1 MKHIFRYL
9 GVTLLL
15 AGIISACSPEK
26 ITHPSEAGIPSAT
39 QIEPVISVDQE
50 INQVTFALPAGTKG
64 LIPVWL
70 FQDKTGDWTQYSAQN
85 GLKKI
90 FTTAGDYSVRMHLM
104 NSNGMSPDFVQKTF
118 HIDNTIM
125 NFDKYNTMLT
135 GGSQKEWRIDN
146 SVAGH
151 MGCGPSGTSGTEWWS
166 ANPDDKKD
174 WGVYDNRMTFVLE
187 GNVYQFD
194 PGAAGTIYV
203 NTGISSEPY
212 GSHNTNDG
220 NDYLYPVEAQTAEW
234 SWEVDGEDLYLIL
247 PANTYWPYYA
257 NVDFIANPRF
267 KVESISTK
275 SADLVIDNGEI
286 AWHFTITSGAAEV
299 KFNGFN
305 YNHEANLWKPVDTE
319 GAHSYSFFYAPG
331 WTQIADPEVSC
342 AGGKYTFS
350 LPSATSEQ
358 WQAQCFIIPTTDL
371 PLSAAT
377 NYDFSCILN
386 SSTDIKKVTLK
397 LTDTTND
404 GNFLFTENVNLTAFE
419 DYVFYLSDLPGID
432 AAAVKMVFDFGGNP
446 DNTEVS
452 VSNIV
457 LKDHAIDDGTVL
469 PSVPED
475 PVAGPEEY
483 KYDSEANLWKAA
495 DAAHSYSFFYA
506 PSWSQLPDP
515 EVENNG
521 NEYLLKLP
529 SATFAQWQ
537 AQFHIIPDNP
547 VALESSKSYDFSVV
561 LNSTTDIR
569 AVTLKLTENGNDDNF
584 LFTENVNLTAFEDYI
599 FDLSDLP
606 GIDAAAVK
614 MVFDFGGNPDNTEIS
629 VSNIVLKDHAIDDGT
644 VLPSVPEDPVAGPE
658 EYKYDSEANLWKAA
672 DAAHSYSFFYAP
684 SWSQLPDPEVE
695 NNGNEY
701 LLKLP
706 SATFAQW
713 QAQFH
718 IIPDNPVALE
728 SSKSY
733 DFSVVLNSTTDIRAV
748 TLKLTEN
755 GNDDNFLFTENVNLT
770 AFEDYIFDLS
780 DLPGIDA
787 AAVKMVFDF
796 GGNPDNT
803 EVTIKRIVLK
813 DHAIDDGTH
822 KGGASGENPGG
833 GLDTSGTDI
842 WDNAKVSYTWWYSM
856 ADWSGTLTPEIS
868 TISNGWKVV
877 IPAGIGGSEW
887 QGQTHF
893 TLDAPAYAAKK
904 YDFCVTLNSSAACTC
919 TVKLAWEGNDKDHAF
934 FYDGN
939 VALSAYEDFQYIQS
953 GVSPDADY
961 DKLAL
966 FIDLGRTPAGAEVEI
981 KDIHLYEH

>member
-220 NDYLYPVEAQTAEW
+220 KDYLYPVEAQTAEW

-305 YNHEANLWKPVDTE
+305 YNHEANLWKPVDAE

-495 DAAHSYSFFYA
+495 DGAHSCTFFYA
-506 PSWSQLPDP
+506 PSWNQLPDP
-515 EVENNG
+515 E
-521 NEYLLKLP
+521 L
-529 SATFAQWQ
+529 A
-537 AQFHIIPDNP
+537 
-547 VALESSKSYDFSVV
+547 
-561 LNSTTDIR
+561 
-569 AVTLKLTENGNDDNF
+569 
-584 LFTENVNLTAFEDYI
+584 
-599 FDLSDLP
+599 
-606 GIDAAAVK
+606 
-614 MVFDFGGNPDNTEIS
+614 
-629 VSNIVLKDHAIDDGT
+629 
-644 VLPSVPEDPVAGPE
+644 
-658 EYKYDSEANLWKAA
+658 
-672 DAAHSYSFFYAP
+672 
-684 SWSQLPDPEVE
+684 

-842 WDNAKVSYTWWYSM
+842 WDNAKVSYIWWYSD
-856 ADWSGTLTPEIS
+856 ASWSGTLTPEIS
-868 TISNGWKVV
+868 AISNGWKVV
-877 IPAGIGGSEW
+877 IPEGIAGSEW
-887 QGQTHF
+887 QAQTHF
-893 TLDAPAYAAKK
+893 TLDAPASAAKK

-919 TVKLAWEGNDKDHAF
+919 SVKLAWEGNDKDHAF

>member
-305 YNHEANLWKPVDTE
+305 YNHEANLWKPVDAE

-432 AAAVKMVFDFGGNP
+432 AAAVKMVF
-446 DNTEVS
+446 
-452 VSNIV
+452 
-457 LKDHAIDDGTVL
+457 
-469 PSVPED
+469 
-475 PVAGPEEY
+475 Y
-483 KYDSEANLWKAA
+483 
-495 DAAHSYSFFYA
+495 
-506 PSWSQLPDP
+506 
-515 EVENNG
+515 
-521 NEYLLKLP
+521 
-529 SATFAQWQ
+529 
-537 AQFHIIPDNP
+537 
-547 VALESSKSYDFSVV
+547 
-561 LNSTTDIR
+561 
-569 AVTLKLTENGNDDNF
+569 
-584 LFTENVNLTAFEDYI
+584 
-599 FDLSDLP
+599 
-606 GIDAAAVK
+606 
-614 MVFDFGGNPDNTEIS
+614 FGGNPDNTEIS

-718 IIPDNPVALE
+718 IIPDSPVALE

-733 DFSVVLNSTTDIRAV
+733 DFSVVLNSTTDIKAV

-755 GNDDNFLFTENVNLT
+755 GNDDNFLFTENVNLS

-780 DLPGIDA
+780 NLPGIDA

-893 TLDAPAYAAKK
+893 TLDAPASAAKK

-919 TVKLAWEGNDKDHAF
+919 TVKLAWEGNDTDHAF

>member
-305 YNHEANLWKPVDTE
+305 YNHEANLWKPVDAE

-358 WQAQCFIIPTTDL
+358 WQAQCFIIPTADL

-537 AQFHIIPDNP
+537 AQFHIIPDSP

-561 LNSTTDIR
+561 LNSTTDI
-569 AVTLKLTENGNDDNF
+569 K
-584 LFTENVNLTAFEDYI
+584 
-599 FDLSDLP
+599 
-606 GIDAAAVK
+606 
-614 MVFDFGGNPDNTEIS
+614 
-629 VSNIVLKDHAIDDGT
+629 
-644 VLPSVPEDPVAGPE
+644 
-658 EYKYDSEANLWKAA
+658 
-672 DAAHSYSFFYAP
+672 
-684 SWSQLPDPEVE
+684 
-695 NNGNEY
+695 
-701 LLKLP
+701 
-706 SATFAQW
+706 
-713 QAQFH
+713 
-718 IIPDNPVALE
+718 
-728 SSKSY
+728 
-733 DFSVVLNSTTDIRAV
+733 AV

-822 KGGASGENPGG
+822 KGAASGENPGG

-893 TLDAPAYAAKK
+893 TLDAPASAAKK

-919 TVKLAWEGNDKDHAF
+919 TVKLAWEGNDTDHAF

>member
-220 NDYLYPVEAQTAEW
+220 KDYLYPVEAQTAEW

-305 YNHEANLWKPVDTE
+305 YNHEANLWKPVDAE

-469 PSVPED
+469 PSVPEE

-537 AQFHIIPDNP
+537 AQFHIIPD
-547 VALESSKSYDFSVV
+547 S
-561 LNSTTDIR
+561 
-569 AVTLKLTENGNDDNF
+569 
-584 LFTENVNLTAFEDYI
+584 
-599 FDLSDLP
+599 
-606 GIDAAAVK
+606 
-614 MVFDFGGNPDNTEIS
+614 
-629 VSNIVLKDHAIDDGT
+629 
-644 VLPSVPEDPVAGPE
+644 
-658 EYKYDSEANLWKAA
+658 
-672 DAAHSYSFFYAP
+672 
-684 SWSQLPDPEVE
+684 
-695 NNGNEY
+695 
-701 LLKLP
+701 
-706 SATFAQW
+706 
-713 QAQFH
+713 
-718 IIPDNPVALE
+718 PVALE

-893 TLDAPAYAAKK
+893 TLDAPASAAKK

-919 TVKLAWEGNDKDHAF
+919 TVKLAWEGNDTDHAF

>member
-220 NDYLYPVEAQTAEW
+220 KDYLYPVEAQTAEW

-305 YNHEANLWKPVDTE
+305 YNHEANLWKPVDAE

-614 MVFDFGGNPDNTEIS
+614 MVFDFGGNPDNTE
-629 VSNIVLKDHAIDDGT
+629 
-644 VLPSVPEDPVAGPE
+644 
-658 EYKYDSEANLWKAA
+658 
-672 DAAHSYSFFYAP
+672 
-684 SWSQLPDPEVE
+684 
-695 NNGNEY
+695 
-701 LLKLP
+701 
-706 SATFAQW
+706 
-713 QAQFH
+713 
-718 IIPDNPVALE
+718 
-728 SSKSY
+728 
-733 DFSVVLNSTTDIRAV
+733 
-748 TLKLTEN
+748 
-755 GNDDNFLFTENVNLT
+755 
-770 AFEDYIFDLS
+770 
-780 DLPGIDA
+780 
-787 AAVKMVFDF
+787 
-796 GGNPDNT
+796 
-803 EVTIKRIVLK
+803 VTIKRIVLK

-893 TLDAPAYAAKK
+893 TLDAPASAAKK

-919 TVKLAWEGNDKDHAF
+919 SVKLAWEGNDTDHAF

>member
-220 NDYLYPVEAQTAEW
+220 KDYLYPVEAQTAEW

-257 NVDFIANPRF
+257 NVDFISNPRF

-305 YNHEANLWKPVDTE
+305 YNHEANLWKPVDAE

-397 LTDTTND
+397 LTDTAND

-446 DNTEVS
+446 DNTEV
-452 VSNIV
+452 
-457 LKDHAIDDGTVL
+457 
-469 PSVPED
+469 
-475 PVAGPEEY
+475 
-483 KYDSEANLWKAA
+483 
-495 DAAHSYSFFYA
+495 
-506 PSWSQLPDP
+506 
-515 EVENNG
+515 
-521 NEYLLKLP
+521 
-529 SATFAQWQ
+529 
-537 AQFHIIPDNP
+537 
-547 VALESSKSYDFSVV
+547 
-561 LNSTTDIR
+561 
-569 AVTLKLTENGNDDNF
+569 
-584 LFTENVNLTAFEDYI
+584 
-599 FDLSDLP
+599 
-606 GIDAAAVK
+606 
-614 MVFDFGGNPDNTEIS
+614 S

-893 TLDAPAYAAKK
+893 TLDAPASAAKK

-919 TVKLAWEGNDKDHAF
+919 SVKLAWEGNDKDHAF

>member
-220 NDYLYPVEAQTAEW
+220 KDYLYPVEAQTAEW

-305 YNHEANLWKPVDTE
+305 YNHEANLWKPVDAE

-446 DNTEVS
+446 DNTE
-452 VSNIV
+452 
-457 LKDHAIDDGTVL
+457 
-469 PSVPED
+469 
-475 PVAGPEEY
+475 
-483 KYDSEANLWKAA
+483 
-495 DAAHSYSFFYA
+495 
-506 PSWSQLPDP
+506 
-515 EVENNG
+515 
-521 NEYLLKLP
+521 
-529 SATFAQWQ
+529 
-537 AQFHIIPDNP
+537 
-547 VALESSKSYDFSVV
+547 
-561 LNSTTDIR
+561 
-569 AVTLKLTENGNDDNF
+569 
-584 LFTENVNLTAFEDYI
+584 
-599 FDLSDLP
+599 
-606 GIDAAAVK
+606 
-614 MVFDFGGNPDNTEIS
+614 IS

-672 DAAHSYSFFYAP
+672 DGAHSCTFFYAP
-684 SWSQLPDPEVE
+684 SWNQLPDPELA

-713 QAQFH
+713 QAQFF

-893 TLDAPAYAAKK
+893 TLDAPASAAKK

>member
-305 YNHEANLWKPVDTE
+305 YNHEANLWKPVDAE

-350 LPSATSEQ
+350 LPSATSDQ

-371 PLSAAT
+371 PLSAAP

-469 PSVPED
+469 PSVPEE

-506 PSWSQLPDP
+506 PSWSQLPNP

-537 AQFHIIPDNP
+537 AQFFIIPDNP

-569 AVTLKLTENGNDDNF
+569 AVTLKLTDVSSDDNF
-584 LFTENVNLTAFEDYI
+584 LFTENVNL
-599 FDLSDLP
+599 S
-606 GIDAAAVK
+606 
-614 MVFDFGGNPDNTEIS
+614 
-629 VSNIVLKDHAIDDGT
+629 
-644 VLPSVPEDPVAGPE
+644 
-658 EYKYDSEANLWKAA
+658 
-672 DAAHSYSFFYAP
+672 
-684 SWSQLPDPEVE
+684 
-695 NNGNEY
+695 
-701 LLKLP
+701 
-706 SATFAQW
+706 
-713 QAQFH
+713 
-718 IIPDNPVALE
+718 
-728 SSKSY
+728 
-733 DFSVVLNSTTDIRAV
+733 
-748 TLKLTEN
+748 
-755 GNDDNFLFTENVNLT
+755 

-893 TLDAPAYAAKK
+893 TLDAPASAAKK

-919 TVKLAWEGNDKDHAF
+919 SVKLAWEGNDKDHAF

>member
-305 YNHEANLWKPVDTE
+305 YNHEANLWKPVDAE

-397 LTDTTND
+397 LTDTAND

-469 PSVPED
+469 PSVPEE

-561 LNSTTDIR
+561 LNSTTDI
-569 AVTLKLTENGNDDNF
+569 K
-584 LFTENVNLTAFEDYI
+584 
-599 FDLSDLP
+599 
-606 GIDAAAVK
+606 
-614 MVFDFGGNPDNTEIS
+614 
-629 VSNIVLKDHAIDDGT
+629 
-644 VLPSVPEDPVAGPE
+644 
-658 EYKYDSEANLWKAA
+658 
-672 DAAHSYSFFYAP
+672 
-684 SWSQLPDPEVE
+684 
-695 NNGNEY
+695 
-701 LLKLP
+701 
-706 SATFAQW
+706 
-713 QAQFH
+713 
-718 IIPDNPVALE
+718 
-728 SSKSY
+728 
-733 DFSVVLNSTTDIRAV
+733 AV

-822 KGGASGENPGG
+822 KGAASGENPGG

-893 TLDAPAYAAKK
+893 TLDAPASAAKK

-919 TVKLAWEGNDKDHAF
+919 SVKLAWEGNDKDHAF

>member
-286 AWHFTITSGAAEV
+286 AWHFTITSGAAEA

-305 YNHEANLWKPVDTE
+305 YNHEANLWKPVDAE

-469 PSVPED
+469 PSVPEE

-561 LNSTTDIR
+561 LNSTTDIK
-569 AVTLKLTENGNDDNF
+569 AVTLKLTDVSSDDNF
-584 LFTENVNLTAFEDYI
+584 LFTENVNL
-599 FDLSDLP
+599 S
-606 GIDAAAVK
+606 
-614 MVFDFGGNPDNTEIS
+614 
-629 VSNIVLKDHAIDDGT
+629 
-644 VLPSVPEDPVAGPE
+644 
-658 EYKYDSEANLWKAA
+658 
-672 DAAHSYSFFYAP
+672 
-684 SWSQLPDPEVE
+684 
-695 NNGNEY
+695 
-701 LLKLP
+701 
-706 SATFAQW
+706 
-713 QAQFH
+713 
-718 IIPDNPVALE
+718 
-728 SSKSY
+728 
-733 DFSVVLNSTTDIRAV
+733 
-748 TLKLTEN
+748 
-755 GNDDNFLFTENVNLT
+755 

-842 WDNAKVSYTWWYSM
+842 WDNAKVSYTWWYSD
-856 ADWSGTLTPEIS
+856 ASWSGTLTPEIS

-877 IPAGIGGSEW
+877 IPEGIGGSEW

-893 TLDAPAYAAKK
+893 TLDAPASAAKK

-919 TVKLAWEGNDKDHAF
+919 TVKLAWEGNDADHAF

>member
-220 NDYLYPVEAQTAEW
+220 KDYLYPVEAQTAEW

-305 YNHEANLWKPVDTE
+305 YNHEANLWKPVDAE

-350 LPSATSEQ
+350 LPSATSDQ

-397 LTDTTND
+397 LTDTAND

-419 DYVFYLSDLPGID
+419 DYVFY
-432 AAAVKMVFDFGGNP
+432 
-446 DNTEVS
+446 
-452 VSNIV
+452 
-457 LKDHAIDDGTVL
+457 
-469 PSVPED
+469 
-475 PVAGPEEY
+475 
-483 KYDSEANLWKAA
+483 
-495 DAAHSYSFFYA
+495 
-506 PSWSQLPDP
+506 
-515 EVENNG
+515 
-521 NEYLLKLP
+521 
-529 SATFAQWQ
+529 
-537 AQFHIIPDNP
+537 
-547 VALESSKSYDFSVV
+547 
-561 LNSTTDIR
+561 
-569 AVTLKLTENGNDDNF
+569 
-584 LFTENVNLTAFEDYI
+584 
-599 FDLSDLP
+599 LSDLP

-713 QAQFH
+713 QTQFF

-733 DFSVVLNSTTDIRAV
+733 DFSVVLNSITDIRAV

-822 KGGASGENPGG
+822 KGAASGENPGG

-893 TLDAPAYAAKK
+893 TLDAPASAAKK

-919 TVKLAWEGNDKDHAF
+919 TVKLAWEGNDTDHAF

>member
-305 YNHEANLWKPVDTE
+305 YNHEANLWKPVDAE

-397 LTDTTND
+397 LTDTAND

-537 AQFHIIPDNP
+537 AQFFIIPDNP

-569 AVTLKLTENGNDDNF
+569 AVTLKLTD
-584 LFTENVNLTAFEDYI
+584 
-599 FDLSDLP
+599 
-606 GIDAAAVK
+606 
-614 MVFDFGGNPDNTEIS
+614 
-629 VSNIVLKDHAIDDGT
+629 VS
-644 VLPSVPEDPVAGPE
+644 S
-658 EYKYDSEANLWKAA
+658 
-672 DAAHSYSFFYAP
+672 
-684 SWSQLPDPEVE
+684 
-695 NNGNEY
+695 
-701 LLKLP
+701 
-706 SATFAQW
+706 
-713 QAQFH
+713 
-718 IIPDNPVALE
+718 
-728 SSKSY
+728 
-733 DFSVVLNSTTDIRAV
+733 
-748 TLKLTEN
+748 
-755 GNDDNFLFTENVNLT
+755 DDNFLFTENVNLT

-893 TLDAPAYAAKK
+893 TLDAPASAAKK

-919 TVKLAWEGNDKDHAF
+919 SVKLAWEGNDKDHAF

>member
-305 YNHEANLWKPVDTE
+305 YNHEANLWKPVDAD

-469 PSVPED
+469 PSVPEE

-584 LFTENVNLTAFEDYI
+584 LFTENVNL
-599 FDLSDLP
+599 S
-606 GIDAAAVK
+606 
-614 MVFDFGGNPDNTEIS
+614 
-629 VSNIVLKDHAIDDGT
+629 
-644 VLPSVPEDPVAGPE
+644 
-658 EYKYDSEANLWKAA
+658 
-672 DAAHSYSFFYAP
+672 
-684 SWSQLPDPEVE
+684 
-695 NNGNEY
+695 
-701 LLKLP
+701 
-706 SATFAQW
+706 
-713 QAQFH
+713 
-718 IIPDNPVALE
+718 
-728 SSKSY
+728 
-733 DFSVVLNSTTDIRAV
+733 
-748 TLKLTEN
+748 
-755 GNDDNFLFTENVNLT
+755 

-893 TLDAPAYAAKK
+893 TLDAPASAAKK

-919 TVKLAWEGNDKDHAF
+919 TVKLAWEGNDTDHAF

>member
-305 YNHEANLWKPVDTE
+305 YNHEANLWKPVDAE

-446 DNTEVS
+446 DNTEV
-452 VSNIV
+452 
-457 LKDHAIDDGTVL
+457 
-469 PSVPED
+469 
-475 PVAGPEEY
+475 
-483 KYDSEANLWKAA
+483 
-495 DAAHSYSFFYA
+495 
-506 PSWSQLPDP
+506 
-515 EVENNG
+515 
-521 NEYLLKLP
+521 
-529 SATFAQWQ
+529 
-537 AQFHIIPDNP
+537 
-547 VALESSKSYDFSVV
+547 
-561 LNSTTDIR
+561 
-569 AVTLKLTENGNDDNF
+569 
-584 LFTENVNLTAFEDYI
+584 
-599 FDLSDLP
+599 
-606 GIDAAAVK
+606 
-614 MVFDFGGNPDNTEIS
+614 
-629 VSNIVLKDHAIDDGT
+629 
-644 VLPSVPEDPVAGPE
+644 
-658 EYKYDSEANLWKAA
+658 
-672 DAAHSYSFFYAP
+672 
-684 SWSQLPDPEVE
+684 
-695 NNGNEY
+695 
-701 LLKLP
+701 
-706 SATFAQW
+706 
-713 QAQFH
+713 
-718 IIPDNPVALE
+718 
-728 SSKSY
+728 
-733 DFSVVLNSTTDIRAV
+733 
-748 TLKLTEN
+748 
-755 GNDDNFLFTENVNLT
+755 
-770 AFEDYIFDLS
+770 
-780 DLPGIDA
+780 
-787 AAVKMVFDF
+787 
-796 GGNPDNT
+796 
-803 EVTIKRIVLK
+803 TIKRIVLK

-893 TLDAPAYAAKK
+893 TLDAPASAAKK

-919 TVKLAWEGNDKDHAF
+919 TVKLAWEGNDTDHAF

>member
-220 NDYLYPVEAQTAEW
+220 KDYLYPVEAQTAEW

-305 YNHEANLWKPVDTE
+305 YNHEANLWKPVDAE

-342 AGGKYTFS
+342 AGGKHTFS

-469 PSVPED
+469 PSVPEE

-584 LFTENVNLTAFEDYI
+584 LFTENVNL
-599 FDLSDLP
+599 S
-606 GIDAAAVK
+606 
-614 MVFDFGGNPDNTEIS
+614 
-629 VSNIVLKDHAIDDGT
+629 
-644 VLPSVPEDPVAGPE
+644 
-658 EYKYDSEANLWKAA
+658 
-672 DAAHSYSFFYAP
+672 
-684 SWSQLPDPEVE
+684 
-695 NNGNEY
+695 
-701 LLKLP
+701 
-706 SATFAQW
+706 
-713 QAQFH
+713 
-718 IIPDNPVALE
+718 
-728 SSKSY
+728 
-733 DFSVVLNSTTDIRAV
+733 
-748 TLKLTEN
+748 
-755 GNDDNFLFTENVNLT
+755 

-893 TLDAPAYAAKK
+893 TLDAPASAAKK

-919 TVKLAWEGNDKDHAF
+919 SVKLAWEGNDKDHAF

>member
-220 NDYLYPVEAQTAEW
+220 KDYLYPVEAQTAEW

-305 YNHEANLWKPVDTE
+305 YNHEANLWKPVDAE

-386 SSTDIKKVTLK
+386 SSTDIKKVTLR

-506 PSWSQLPDP
+506 PSWSQIPNP

-537 AQFHIIPDNP
+537 AQFFIIPDNP

-569 AVTLKLTENGNDDNF
+569 AVTLKLTD
-584 LFTENVNLTAFEDYI
+584 
-599 FDLSDLP
+599 
-606 GIDAAAVK
+606 
-614 MVFDFGGNPDNTEIS
+614 
-629 VSNIVLKDHAIDDGT
+629 VS
-644 VLPSVPEDPVAGPE
+644 S
-658 EYKYDSEANLWKAA
+658 
-672 DAAHSYSFFYAP
+672 
-684 SWSQLPDPEVE
+684 
-695 NNGNEY
+695 
-701 LLKLP
+701 
-706 SATFAQW
+706 
-713 QAQFH
+713 
-718 IIPDNPVALE
+718 
-728 SSKSY
+728 
-733 DFSVVLNSTTDIRAV
+733 
-748 TLKLTEN
+748 
-755 GNDDNFLFTENVNLT
+755 DDNFLFTENVNLT

-893 TLDAPAYAAKK
+893 TLDAPASAAKK

-919 TVKLAWEGNDKDHAF
+919 TVKLAWEGNDTDHAF

>member
-305 YNHEANLWKPVDTE
+305 YNHEANLWKPVDAE

-397 LTDTTND
+397 LTDTAND

-469 PSVPED
+469 PSVPEE

-495 DAAHSYSFFYA
+495 DGAHSCTFFYA
-506 PSWSQLPDP
+506 PSWNQLPDP
-515 EVENNG
+515 ELANNG

-584 LFTENVNLTAFEDYI
+584 LFTENVNL
-599 FDLSDLP
+599 S
-606 GIDAAAVK
+606 
-614 MVFDFGGNPDNTEIS
+614 
-629 VSNIVLKDHAIDDGT
+629 
-644 VLPSVPEDPVAGPE
+644 
-658 EYKYDSEANLWKAA
+658 
-672 DAAHSYSFFYAP
+672 
-684 SWSQLPDPEVE
+684 
-695 NNGNEY
+695 
-701 LLKLP
+701 
-706 SATFAQW
+706 
-713 QAQFH
+713 
-718 IIPDNPVALE
+718 
-728 SSKSY
+728 
-733 DFSVVLNSTTDIRAV
+733 
-748 TLKLTEN
+748 
-755 GNDDNFLFTENVNLT
+755 

-842 WDNAKVSYTWWYSM
+842 WDNAKVSYTWWYSD
-856 ADWSGTLTPEIS
+856 ASWSGTLTPEIS

-893 TLDAPAYAAKK
+893 TLDAPASAAKK

-919 TVKLAWEGNDKDHAF
+919 SVKLAWEGNDKDHAF

>member
-305 YNHEANLWKPVDTE
+305 YNHEANLWKPVDAE

-446 DNTEVS
+446 DNTE
-452 VSNIV
+452 
-457 LKDHAIDDGTVL
+457 
-469 PSVPED
+469 
-475 PVAGPEEY
+475 
-483 KYDSEANLWKAA
+483 
-495 DAAHSYSFFYA
+495 
-506 PSWSQLPDP
+506 
-515 EVENNG
+515 
-521 NEYLLKLP
+521 
-529 SATFAQWQ
+529 
-537 AQFHIIPDNP
+537 
-547 VALESSKSYDFSVV
+547 
-561 LNSTTDIR
+561 
-569 AVTLKLTENGNDDNF
+569 
-584 LFTENVNLTAFEDYI
+584 
-599 FDLSDLP
+599 
-606 GIDAAAVK
+606 
-614 MVFDFGGNPDNTEIS
+614 IS

-684 SWSQLPDPEVE
+684 SWSQIPNPEVE

-713 QAQFH
+713 QAQFF

-755 GNDDNFLFTENVNLT
+755 GNDDNFLFTENVNLS

-893 TLDAPAYAAKK
+893 TLDAPASAAKK

-919 TVKLAWEGNDKDHAF
+919 SVKLAWEGNDKDHAF

>member
-220 NDYLYPVEAQTAEW
+220 KDYLYPVEAQTAEW

-305 YNHEANLWKPVDTE
+305 YNHEANLWKPVDAE

-446 DNTEVS
+446 DNTE
-452 VSNIV
+452 
-457 LKDHAIDDGTVL
+457 
-469 PSVPED
+469 
-475 PVAGPEEY
+475 
-483 KYDSEANLWKAA
+483 
-495 DAAHSYSFFYA
+495 
-506 PSWSQLPDP
+506 
-515 EVENNG
+515 
-521 NEYLLKLP
+521 
-529 SATFAQWQ
+529 
-537 AQFHIIPDNP
+537 
-547 VALESSKSYDFSVV
+547 
-561 LNSTTDIR
+561 
-569 AVTLKLTENGNDDNF
+569 
-584 LFTENVNLTAFEDYI
+584 
-599 FDLSDLP
+599 
-606 GIDAAAVK
+606 
-614 MVFDFGGNPDNTEIS
+614 IS

-684 SWSQLPDPEVE
+684 SWSQIPNPEVE

-893 TLDAPAYAAKK
+893 TLDAPASAAKK

-919 TVKLAWEGNDKDHAF
+919 TVKLAWEGNDTDHAF

>member
-305 YNHEANLWKPVDTE
+305 YNHEANLWKPVDAE

-446 DNTEVS
+446 DNTE
-452 VSNIV
+452 
-457 LKDHAIDDGTVL
+457 
-469 PSVPED
+469 
-475 PVAGPEEY
+475 
-483 KYDSEANLWKAA
+483 
-495 DAAHSYSFFYA
+495 
-506 PSWSQLPDP
+506 
-515 EVENNG
+515 
-521 NEYLLKLP
+521 
-529 SATFAQWQ
+529 
-537 AQFHIIPDNP
+537 
-547 VALESSKSYDFSVV
+547 
-561 LNSTTDIR
+561 
-569 AVTLKLTENGNDDNF
+569 
-584 LFTENVNLTAFEDYI
+584 
-599 FDLSDLP
+599 
-606 GIDAAAVK
+606 
-614 MVFDFGGNPDNTEIS
+614 IS

-684 SWSQLPDPEVE
+684 SWSQLPDPELA

-718 IIPDNPVALE
+718 IIPDSPVALE

-733 DFSVVLNSTTDIRAV
+733 DFSVVLNSTTDIKAV

-755 GNDDNFLFTENVNLT
+755 GNDDNFLFTENVNLS

-780 DLPGIDA
+780 NLPGIDA

-822 KGGASGENPGG
+822 KGAASGENPGG

-893 TLDAPAYAAKK
+893 TLDAPASAAKK

>member
-305 YNHEANLWKPVDTE
+305 YNHEANLWKPVDAE

-452 VSNIV
+452 VSTIV
-457 LKDHAIDDGTVL
+457 LKEHAIDDGTVL
-469 PSVPED
+469 PSVPEE

-547 VALESSKSYDFSVV
+547 VALASSKSYDFSVV

-569 AVTLKLTENGNDDNF
+569 AVTLKLTDVSSDDNF
-584 LFTENVNLTAFEDYI
+584 LFTENVNL
-599 FDLSDLP
+599 S
-606 GIDAAAVK
+606 
-614 MVFDFGGNPDNTEIS
+614 
-629 VSNIVLKDHAIDDGT
+629 
-644 VLPSVPEDPVAGPE
+644 
-658 EYKYDSEANLWKAA
+658 
-672 DAAHSYSFFYAP
+672 
-684 SWSQLPDPEVE
+684 
-695 NNGNEY
+695 
-701 LLKLP
+701 
-706 SATFAQW
+706 
-713 QAQFH
+713 
-718 IIPDNPVALE
+718 
-728 SSKSY
+728 
-733 DFSVVLNSTTDIRAV
+733 
-748 TLKLTEN
+748 
-755 GNDDNFLFTENVNLT
+755 

-893 TLDAPAYAAKK
+893 TLDAPASVAKK
-904 YDFCVTLNSSAACTC
+904 YDFCVTLNSSEACTC
-919 TVKLAWEGNDKDHAF
+919 TVKLAWEGNDTDHAF

>member
-220 NDYLYPVEAQTAEW
+220 KDYLYPVEAQTAEW

-305 YNHEANLWKPVDTE
+305 YNHEANLWKPVDAE

-569 AVTLKLTENGNDDNF
+569 AVTLKLTD
-584 LFTENVNLTAFEDYI
+584 
-599 FDLSDLP
+599 
-606 GIDAAAVK
+606 
-614 MVFDFGGNPDNTEIS
+614 
-629 VSNIVLKDHAIDDGT
+629 VS
-644 VLPSVPEDPVAGPE
+644 S
-658 EYKYDSEANLWKAA
+658 
-672 DAAHSYSFFYAP
+672 
-684 SWSQLPDPEVE
+684 
-695 NNGNEY
+695 
-701 LLKLP
+701 
-706 SATFAQW
+706 
-713 QAQFH
+713 
-718 IIPDNPVALE
+718 
-728 SSKSY
+728 
-733 DFSVVLNSTTDIRAV
+733 
-748 TLKLTEN
+748 
-755 GNDDNFLFTENVNLT
+755 DDNFLFTENVNLT

-893 TLDAPAYAAKK
+893 TLDAPASAAKK

>member
-305 YNHEANLWKPVDTE
+305 YNHEANLWKPVDAE

-469 PSVPED
+469 PSVPEE

-537 AQFHIIPDNP
+537 AQFFIIPDNP

-569 AVTLKLTENGNDDNF
+569 AVTLKLTD
-584 LFTENVNLTAFEDYI
+584 
-599 FDLSDLP
+599 
-606 GIDAAAVK
+606 
-614 MVFDFGGNPDNTEIS
+614 
-629 VSNIVLKDHAIDDGT
+629 VS
-644 VLPSVPEDPVAGPE
+644 S
-658 EYKYDSEANLWKAA
+658 
-672 DAAHSYSFFYAP
+672 
-684 SWSQLPDPEVE
+684 
-695 NNGNEY
+695 
-701 LLKLP
+701 
-706 SATFAQW
+706 
-713 QAQFH
+713 
-718 IIPDNPVALE
+718 
-728 SSKSY
+728 
-733 DFSVVLNSTTDIRAV
+733 
-748 TLKLTEN
+748 
-755 GNDDNFLFTENVNLT
+755 DDNFLFTENVNLT

-893 TLDAPAYAAKK
+893 TLDAPASAAKK

-919 TVKLAWEGNDKDHAF
+919 TVKLAWEGNDTDHAF

>member
-305 YNHEANLWKPVDTE
+305 YNHEANLWKPVDAE

-469 PSVPED
+469 PSVPEE

-495 DAAHSYSFFYA
+495 DGAHSCTFFYA
-506 PSWSQLPDP
+506 PSWNQLPDP
-515 EVENNG
+515 ELANNG

-537 AQFHIIPDNP
+537 AQFHIIPD
-547 VALESSKSYDFSVV
+547 S
-561 LNSTTDIR
+561 
-569 AVTLKLTENGNDDNF
+569 
-584 LFTENVNLTAFEDYI
+584 
-599 FDLSDLP
+599 
-606 GIDAAAVK
+606 
-614 MVFDFGGNPDNTEIS
+614 
-629 VSNIVLKDHAIDDGT
+629 
-644 VLPSVPEDPVAGPE
+644 
-658 EYKYDSEANLWKAA
+658 
-672 DAAHSYSFFYAP
+672 
-684 SWSQLPDPEVE
+684 
-695 NNGNEY
+695 
-701 LLKLP
+701 
-706 SATFAQW
+706 
-713 QAQFH
+713 
-718 IIPDNPVALE
+718 PVALE

-822 KGGASGENPGG
+822 KGAASGENPGG

-893 TLDAPAYAAKK
+893 TLDAPASAAKK

-919 TVKLAWEGNDKDHAF
+919 SVKLAWEGNDKDHAF

>member
-305 YNHEANLWKPVDTE
+305 YNHEANLWKPVDAE

-397 LTDTTND
+397 LTDTAND

-506 PSWSQLPDP
+506 PSWSQLPNP

-537 AQFHIIPDNP
+537 AQFHIIPDSP

-561 LNSTTDIR
+561 LNSTTDI
-569 AVTLKLTENGNDDNF
+569 K
-584 LFTENVNLTAFEDYI
+584 
-599 FDLSDLP
+599 
-606 GIDAAAVK
+606 
-614 MVFDFGGNPDNTEIS
+614 
-629 VSNIVLKDHAIDDGT
+629 
-644 VLPSVPEDPVAGPE
+644 
-658 EYKYDSEANLWKAA
+658 
-672 DAAHSYSFFYAP
+672 
-684 SWSQLPDPEVE
+684 
-695 NNGNEY
+695 
-701 LLKLP
+701 
-706 SATFAQW
+706 
-713 QAQFH
+713 
-718 IIPDNPVALE
+718 
-728 SSKSY
+728 
-733 DFSVVLNSTTDIRAV
+733 AV

-842 WDNAKVSYTWWYSM
+842 WDNAKVSYIWWYSD
-856 ADWSGTLTPEIS
+856 ASWSGTLTPEIS
-868 TISNGWKVV
+868 AISNGWKVV
-877 IPAGIGGSEW
+877 IPEGIGGSEW

>member
-305 YNHEANLWKPVDTE
+305 YNHEANLWKPVDAE

-495 DAAHSYSFFYA
+495 DSAHSYSFFYA
-506 PSWSQLPDP
+506 PSWSQLPNP

-561 LNSTTDIR
+561 LNSTTDI
-569 AVTLKLTENGNDDNF
+569 K
-584 LFTENVNLTAFEDYI
+584 
-599 FDLSDLP
+599 
-606 GIDAAAVK
+606 
-614 MVFDFGGNPDNTEIS
+614 
-629 VSNIVLKDHAIDDGT
+629 
-644 VLPSVPEDPVAGPE
+644 
-658 EYKYDSEANLWKAA
+658 
-672 DAAHSYSFFYAP
+672 
-684 SWSQLPDPEVE
+684 
-695 NNGNEY
+695 
-701 LLKLP
+701 
-706 SATFAQW
+706 
-713 QAQFH
+713 
-718 IIPDNPVALE
+718 
-728 SSKSY
+728 
-733 DFSVVLNSTTDIRAV
+733 AV

-893 TLDAPAYAAKK
+893 TLDAPASAAKK

-919 TVKLAWEGNDKDHAF
+919 TVKLAWEGNDTDHAF

>member
-220 NDYLYPVEAQTAEW
+220 KDYLYPVEAQTAEW

-305 YNHEANLWKPVDTE
+305 YNHEANLWKPVDAE

-506 PSWSQLPDP
+506 PSWSQLPNP

-537 AQFHIIPDNP
+537 AQFFIIPDNP

-569 AVTLKLTENGNDDNF
+569 AVTLKLTDVSSDDNF

-599 FDLSDLP
+599 FDLS
-606 GIDAAAVK
+606 
-614 MVFDFGGNPDNTEIS
+614 N
-629 VSNIVLKDHAIDDGT
+629 
-644 VLPSVPEDPVAGPE
+644 
-658 EYKYDSEANLWKAA
+658 
-672 DAAHSYSFFYAP
+672 
-684 SWSQLPDPEVE
+684 
-695 NNGNEY
+695 
-701 LLKLP
+701 
-706 SATFAQW
+706 
-713 QAQFH
+713 
-718 IIPDNPVALE
+718 
-728 SSKSY
+728 
-733 DFSVVLNSTTDIRAV
+733 
-748 TLKLTEN
+748 
-755 GNDDNFLFTENVNLT
+755 
-770 AFEDYIFDLS
+770 
-780 DLPGIDA
+780 LPGIDA

-893 TLDAPAYAAKK
+893 TLDAPASAAKK
-904 YDFCVTLNSSAACTC
+904 YDFCVTLNSSEACTC
-919 TVKLAWEGNDKDHAF
+919 TVKLAWEGNDTDHAF

>member
-305 YNHEANLWKPVDTE
+305 YNHEANLWKPVDAE

-397 LTDTTND
+397 LTDTAND

-469 PSVPED
+469 PSVPE
-475 PVAGPEEY
+475 E
-483 KYDSEANLWKAA
+483 
-495 DAAHSYSFFYA
+495 
-506 PSWSQLPDP
+506 
-515 EVENNG
+515 
-521 NEYLLKLP
+521 
-529 SATFAQWQ
+529 
-537 AQFHIIPDNP
+537 
-547 VALESSKSYDFSVV
+547 
-561 LNSTTDIR
+561 
-569 AVTLKLTENGNDDNF
+569 
-584 LFTENVNLTAFEDYI
+584 
-599 FDLSDLP
+599 
-606 GIDAAAVK
+606 
-614 MVFDFGGNPDNTEIS
+614 
-629 VSNIVLKDHAIDDGT
+629 
-644 VLPSVPEDPVAGPE
+644 PVAGPE

-893 TLDAPAYAAKK
+893 TLDAPASAAKK

>member
-506 PSWSQLPDP
+506 PSWSQIPNP

-537 AQFHIIPDNP
+537 AQFFIIPDNP

-569 AVTLKLTENGNDDNF
+569 AVTLKLTD
-584 LFTENVNLTAFEDYI
+584 
-599 FDLSDLP
+599 
-606 GIDAAAVK
+606 
-614 MVFDFGGNPDNTEIS
+614 
-629 VSNIVLKDHAIDDGT
+629 VS
-644 VLPSVPEDPVAGPE
+644 S
-658 EYKYDSEANLWKAA
+658 
-672 DAAHSYSFFYAP
+672 
-684 SWSQLPDPEVE
+684 
-695 NNGNEY
+695 
-701 LLKLP
+701 
-706 SATFAQW
+706 
-713 QAQFH
+713 
-718 IIPDNPVALE
+718 
-728 SSKSY
+728 
-733 DFSVVLNSTTDIRAV
+733 
-748 TLKLTEN
+748 
-755 GNDDNFLFTENVNLT
+755 DDNFLFTENVNLT

-893 TLDAPAYAAKK
+893 TLDAPASAAKK

-919 TVKLAWEGNDKDHAF
+919 TVKLAWEGNDTDHAF

>member
-220 NDYLYPVEAQTAEW
+220 KDYLYPVEAQTAEW

-305 YNHEANLWKPVDTE
+305 YNHEANLWKPVDAE

-397 LTDTTND
+397 LTDTAND

-469 PSVPED
+469 PSVPEE

-495 DAAHSYSFFYA
+495 DGAHSCTFFYA

-537 AQFHIIPDNP
+537 AQFHIIPDSP

-584 LFTENVNLTAFEDYI
+584 LFTENVNL
-599 FDLSDLP
+599 S
-606 GIDAAAVK
+606 
-614 MVFDFGGNPDNTEIS
+614 
-629 VSNIVLKDHAIDDGT
+629 
-644 VLPSVPEDPVAGPE
+644 
-658 EYKYDSEANLWKAA
+658 
-672 DAAHSYSFFYAP
+672 
-684 SWSQLPDPEVE
+684 
-695 NNGNEY
+695 
-701 LLKLP
+701 
-706 SATFAQW
+706 
-713 QAQFH
+713 
-718 IIPDNPVALE
+718 
-728 SSKSY
+728 
-733 DFSVVLNSTTDIRAV
+733 
-748 TLKLTEN
+748 
-755 GNDDNFLFTENVNLT
+755 

-822 KGGASGENPGG
+822 KGAASGENPGG

-893 TLDAPAYAAKK
+893 TLDAPASAAKK

-919 TVKLAWEGNDKDHAF
+919 SVKLAWEGNDKDHAF

>member
-305 YNHEANLWKPVDTE
+305 YNHEANLWKPVDAE

-469 PSVPED
+469 PSVPEE

-569 AVTLKLTENGNDDNF
+569 AVTLKLTD
-584 LFTENVNLTAFEDYI
+584 
-599 FDLSDLP
+599 
-606 GIDAAAVK
+606 
-614 MVFDFGGNPDNTEIS
+614 
-629 VSNIVLKDHAIDDGT
+629 VS
-644 VLPSVPEDPVAGPE
+644 S
-658 EYKYDSEANLWKAA
+658 
-672 DAAHSYSFFYAP
+672 
-684 SWSQLPDPEVE
+684 
-695 NNGNEY
+695 
-701 LLKLP
+701 
-706 SATFAQW
+706 
-713 QAQFH
+713 
-718 IIPDNPVALE
+718 
-728 SSKSY
+728 
-733 DFSVVLNSTTDIRAV
+733 
-748 TLKLTEN
+748 
-755 GNDDNFLFTENVNLT
+755 DDNFLFTENVNLT

-893 TLDAPAYAAKK
+893 TLDAPASAAKK

-919 TVKLAWEGNDKDHAF
+919 TVKLAWEGNDTDHAF

>member
-305 YNHEANLWKPVDTE
+305 YNHEANLWKPVDAE

-446 DNTEVS
+446 DNTE
-452 VSNIV
+452 
-457 LKDHAIDDGTVL
+457 
-469 PSVPED
+469 
-475 PVAGPEEY
+475 
-483 KYDSEANLWKAA
+483 
-495 DAAHSYSFFYA
+495 
-506 PSWSQLPDP
+506 
-515 EVENNG
+515 
-521 NEYLLKLP
+521 
-529 SATFAQWQ
+529 
-537 AQFHIIPDNP
+537 
-547 VALESSKSYDFSVV
+547 
-561 LNSTTDIR
+561 
-569 AVTLKLTENGNDDNF
+569 
-584 LFTENVNLTAFEDYI
+584 
-599 FDLSDLP
+599 
-606 GIDAAAVK
+606 
-614 MVFDFGGNPDNTEIS
+614 IS

-684 SWSQLPDPEVE
+684 SWSQIPNPEVE

-713 QAQFH
+713 QAQFF

-748 TLKLTEN
+748 TLKLTDVSS
-755 GNDDNFLFTENVNLT
+755 DDNFLFTENVNLS

-893 TLDAPAYAAKK
+893 TLDAPASAAKK

-919 TVKLAWEGNDKDHAF
+919 SVKLAWEGNDKDHAF

>member
-234 SWEVDGEDLYLIL
+234 SWEVDGEDLYLVL

-305 YNHEANLWKPVDTE
+305 YNHEANLWKPVDAE

-506 PSWSQLPDP
+506 PSWSQLP
-515 EVENNG
+515 N
-521 NEYLLKLP
+521 
-529 SATFAQWQ
+529 
-537 AQFHIIPDNP
+537 
-547 VALESSKSYDFSVV
+547 
-561 LNSTTDIR
+561 
-569 AVTLKLTENGNDDNF
+569 
-584 LFTENVNLTAFEDYI
+584 
-599 FDLSDLP
+599 
-606 GIDAAAVK
+606 
-614 MVFDFGGNPDNTEIS
+614 
-629 VSNIVLKDHAIDDGT
+629 
-644 VLPSVPEDPVAGPE
+644 
-658 EYKYDSEANLWKAA
+658 
-672 DAAHSYSFFYAP
+672 
-684 SWSQLPDPEVE
+684 PEVE

-893 TLDAPAYAAKK
+893 TLDAPASAAKK

>member
-220 NDYLYPVEAQTAEW
+220 KDYLYPVEAQTAEW

-305 YNHEANLWKPVDTE
+305 YNHEANLWKPVDAE

-397 LTDTTND
+397 LTDTAND

-469 PSVPED
+469 PSVPE
-475 PVAGPEEY
+475 E
-483 KYDSEANLWKAA
+483 
-495 DAAHSYSFFYA
+495 
-506 PSWSQLPDP
+506 
-515 EVENNG
+515 
-521 NEYLLKLP
+521 
-529 SATFAQWQ
+529 
-537 AQFHIIPDNP
+537 
-547 VALESSKSYDFSVV
+547 
-561 LNSTTDIR
+561 
-569 AVTLKLTENGNDDNF
+569 
-584 LFTENVNLTAFEDYI
+584 
-599 FDLSDLP
+599 
-606 GIDAAAVK
+606 
-614 MVFDFGGNPDNTEIS
+614 
-629 VSNIVLKDHAIDDGT
+629 
-644 VLPSVPEDPVAGPE
+644 PVAGPE

-893 TLDAPAYAAKK
+893 TLDAPASAAKK

-919 TVKLAWEGNDKDHAF
+919 SVKLAWEGNDKDHAF

>member
-220 NDYLYPVEAQTAEW
+220 KDYLYPVEAQTAEW

-305 YNHEANLWKPVDTE
+305 YNHEANLWKPVDAE

-404 GNFLFTENVNLTAFE
+404 GNFLFTENINLTAFE

-506 PSWSQLPDP
+506 PSWNQLPDP
-515 EVENNG
+515 ELANNG

-537 AQFHIIPDNP
+537 AQFHIIPD
-547 VALESSKSYDFSVV
+547 S
-561 LNSTTDIR
+561 
-569 AVTLKLTENGNDDNF
+569 
-584 LFTENVNLTAFEDYI
+584 
-599 FDLSDLP
+599 
-606 GIDAAAVK
+606 
-614 MVFDFGGNPDNTEIS
+614 
-629 VSNIVLKDHAIDDGT
+629 
-644 VLPSVPEDPVAGPE
+644 
-658 EYKYDSEANLWKAA
+658 
-672 DAAHSYSFFYAP
+672 
-684 SWSQLPDPEVE
+684 
-695 NNGNEY
+695 
-701 LLKLP
+701 
-706 SATFAQW
+706 
-713 QAQFH
+713 
-718 IIPDNPVALE
+718 PVALE

-893 TLDAPAYAAKK
+893 TLDAPASAAKK

-919 TVKLAWEGNDKDHAF
+919 TVKLAWEGNDTDHAF

>member
-220 NDYLYPVEAQTAEW
+220 KDYLYPVEAQTAEW

-305 YNHEANLWKPVDTE
+305 YNHEANLWKPVDAE

-358 WQAQCFIIPTTDL
+358 WQAQCFIIPTADL

-495 DAAHSYSFFYA
+495 DAAHSYSFYYA
-506 PSWSQLPDP
+506 PSWSQLPNP

-537 AQFHIIPDNP
+537 AQFHIIPDSP

-569 AVTLKLTENGNDDNF
+569 AVTLKLTDVSSDDNF
-584 LFTENVNLTAFEDYI
+584 LFTENVNL
-599 FDLSDLP
+599 S
-606 GIDAAAVK
+606 
-614 MVFDFGGNPDNTEIS
+614 
-629 VSNIVLKDHAIDDGT
+629 
-644 VLPSVPEDPVAGPE
+644 
-658 EYKYDSEANLWKAA
+658 
-672 DAAHSYSFFYAP
+672 
-684 SWSQLPDPEVE
+684 
-695 NNGNEY
+695 
-701 LLKLP
+701 
-706 SATFAQW
+706 
-713 QAQFH
+713 
-718 IIPDNPVALE
+718 
-728 SSKSY
+728 
-733 DFSVVLNSTTDIRAV
+733 
-748 TLKLTEN
+748 
-755 GNDDNFLFTENVNLT
+755 

-822 KGGASGENPGG
+822 KGAASGENPGG

-893 TLDAPAYAAKK
+893 TLDAPASAAKK

-919 TVKLAWEGNDKDHAF
+919 TVKLAWEGNDTDHAF

>member
-305 YNHEANLWKPVDTE
+305 YNHEANLWKPVDAD

-469 PSVPED
+469 PSVPE
-475 PVAGPEEY
+475 E
-483 KYDSEANLWKAA
+483 
-495 DAAHSYSFFYA
+495 
-506 PSWSQLPDP
+506 
-515 EVENNG
+515 
-521 NEYLLKLP
+521 
-529 SATFAQWQ
+529 
-537 AQFHIIPDNP
+537 
-547 VALESSKSYDFSVV
+547 
-561 LNSTTDIR
+561 
-569 AVTLKLTENGNDDNF
+569 
-584 LFTENVNLTAFEDYI
+584 
-599 FDLSDLP
+599 
-606 GIDAAAVK
+606 
-614 MVFDFGGNPDNTEIS
+614 
-629 VSNIVLKDHAIDDGT
+629 
-644 VLPSVPEDPVAGPE
+644 PVAGPE

-893 TLDAPAYAAKK
+893 TLDAPASAAKK

-919 TVKLAWEGNDKDHAF
+919 SVKLAWEGNDKDHAF

>member
-220 NDYLYPVEAQTAEW
+220 KDYLYPVEAQTAEW

-305 YNHEANLWKPVDTE
+305 YNHEANLWKPVDAE

-397 LTDTTND
+397 LTDTAND

-469 PSVPED
+469 PSVPEE

-495 DAAHSYSFFYA
+495 DGAHSCTFFYA
-506 PSWSQLPDP
+506 PSWNQLPDP
-515 EVENNG
+515 ELANNG

-537 AQFHIIPDNP
+537 AQFHIIPD
-547 VALESSKSYDFSVV
+547 S
-561 LNSTTDIR
+561 
-569 AVTLKLTENGNDDNF
+569 
-584 LFTENVNLTAFEDYI
+584 
-599 FDLSDLP
+599 
-606 GIDAAAVK
+606 
-614 MVFDFGGNPDNTEIS
+614 
-629 VSNIVLKDHAIDDGT
+629 
-644 VLPSVPEDPVAGPE
+644 
-658 EYKYDSEANLWKAA
+658 
-672 DAAHSYSFFYAP
+672 
-684 SWSQLPDPEVE
+684 
-695 NNGNEY
+695 
-701 LLKLP
+701 
-706 SATFAQW
+706 
-713 QAQFH
+713 
-718 IIPDNPVALE
+718 PVALE

-893 TLDAPAYAAKK
+893 TLDAPASAAKK

>member
-506 PSWSQLPDP
+506 PSWSQLPNP

-537 AQFHIIPDNP
+537 AQFFIIPDNP

-569 AVTLKLTENGNDDNF
+569 AVTLKLTD
-584 LFTENVNLTAFEDYI
+584 
-599 FDLSDLP
+599 
-606 GIDAAAVK
+606 
-614 MVFDFGGNPDNTEIS
+614 
-629 VSNIVLKDHAIDDGT
+629 VS
-644 VLPSVPEDPVAGPE
+644 S
-658 EYKYDSEANLWKAA
+658 
-672 DAAHSYSFFYAP
+672 
-684 SWSQLPDPEVE
+684 
-695 NNGNEY
+695 
-701 LLKLP
+701 
-706 SATFAQW
+706 
-713 QAQFH
+713 
-718 IIPDNPVALE
+718 
-728 SSKSY
+728 
-733 DFSVVLNSTTDIRAV
+733 
-748 TLKLTEN
+748 
-755 GNDDNFLFTENVNLT
+755 DDNFLFTENVNLT

-893 TLDAPAYAAKK
+893 TLDAPASAAKK

-919 TVKLAWEGNDKDHAF
+919 TVKLAWEGNDTDHAF